1 MKSDLSKFRMPKR
14 EPLKSKENPGINKN
28 LNKTPLSSMAES
40 APKIPRSTTTVNKE
54 GVNPQKV
61 SQTEKFKGETTPK
74 VTTNVEKF
82 KGETTPKPMSLEERY
97 LGQTDPKLV
106 NQTEKF
112 KGETNPTLVNQ
123 TEKFKG
129 ETSPTEM
136 SNKVQFLGETTP
148 KETNNQSQFL
158 GETNPK
164 EANNQSQFLGETT
177 PNTMDTQSGEKFLG
191 ETTPK
196 TANNSEQ
203 FLGETNPKEANNQS
217 QFLGETT
224 PKTANNSEQYLGET
238 TPNTMDAQSGEK
250 FLGETTPTEANNQ
263 SKFLGETTPT
273 LANNESKF
281 LGETTPNESDTNS
294 KFLGETTP
302 NESDRSSKFLGET
315 TPNESDRSSKFLGET
330 TPLSSDRSSKF
341 LGETS
346 PTPMNIPNGENGLG
360 ETTPKPMSLE
370 QRFLGET
377 TPNKMNIPNGENGLG
392 ETSPTPMNIP
402 NGEKGLGETTP
413 TDFSFKKK
421 LEKEGKDFKEV
432 NNLLDIHSKG
442 FTSKFGGVEATK
454 FIGVNP
460 NNSVFDSANSLY
472 SNISNNTFTLG
483 KTYGSSY
490 NDAGGI
496 NSGEEGF
503 GIGKGQAKR
512 QSPSFLDEQYNK
524 FNLKD
529 DSFNTGLGLFRH
541 PLILR
546 GIQRRGI
553 SKGEPQRWGIGG
565 FAFDDGLIRGGI
577 VTSTVRAAVDV
588 ARIGAWMASVEG
600 LLWGVKQLGL
610 QASNPNV
617 ETGLPFNAP
626 PRLTK
631 IWTPV
636 NLLANILTQHTGIR
650 HRRHGITPFDPF
662 TGGYSEV
669 QNIKKVGQIDDTTL
683 TKGPFANR
691 LGKLWDNTFSTTG
704 GIIKGVDEAVKGL
717 AKLKNAFSGGPQ
729 SLYGLAVGLGANSL
743 GENTL
748 KSKFEGYSY
757 KKQYNDSEGQ
767 AFDRDKT
774 PLAVDNEISTPSDVD
789 KADYLDKKLP
799 KELELPTSDDGREY
813 NTEEKYYQGSSR
825 PADLKEFADG
835 TDLGQLTY
843 TPGEKNTDGESHP
856 LEKLD
861 TSDIIKHYETL
872 AYGNIPERGAGDT
885 QVNDFRSLLTGAES
899 ERSTNSNYTENN
911 LEYNNKFPNPGKV
924 GADRT
929 DYTPIDEN
937 GGNTRWDVVN
947 ALRGVATEDETLNDL
962 VKFYIQPIGTEEGK
976 FYQFRGTIS
985 GLTETFSPSW
995 DSIKFSG
1002 RADQGYKYGSFER
1015 SVSFNFQMWAT
1026 SRIEMKPM
1034 YEKLE
1039 ALSTFTM
1046 PEYHTN
1052 RGYQGML
1059 MKFTLGDLYKNKL
1072 SFIDSLT
1079 YTFSDDAP
1087 WDINLDASDLGV
1099 RPMGIDVAIG
1109 FKVLDTKRPQYLGE
1123 VYDLG
1128 WERG

>member
-1 MKSDLSKFRMPKR
+1 MKSDLSKFRMPKK

-28 LNKTPLSSMAES
+28 LNKTPLSSLAES

-61 SQTEKFKGETTPK
+61 NQSEKFKGETSPQPMD
-74 VTTNVEKF
+74 NSEKF
-82 KGETTPKPMSLEERY
+82 KGETTPKPMSLVERY
-97 LGQTDPKLV
+97 LGQTDPTMV
-106 NQTEKF
+106 NQSEKF
-112 KGETNPTLVNQ
+112 KGETSPTLVNQ
-123 TEKFKG
+123 SEKFKG

-136 SNKVQFLGETTP
+136 NNSEQFLGETTP
-148 KETNNQSQFL
+148 KEANNRVQFL
-158 GETNPK
+158 GETTPS
-164 EANNQSQFLGETT
+164 EMNNQSQFLGETT
-177 PNTMDTQSGEKFLG
+177 PNEMSKQSGEKFLG
-191 ETTPK
+191 ETTP
-196 TANNSEQ
+196 NESDR
-203 FLGETNPKEANNQS
+203 S
-217 QFLGETT
+217 
-224 PKTANNSEQYLGET
+224 S
-238 TPNTMDAQSGEK
+238 K
-250 FLGETTPTEANNQ
+250 FLGETTPTEMNPQ
-263 SKFLGETTPT
+263 TGE
-273 LANNESKF
+273 
-281 LGETTPNESDTNS
+281 

-315 TPNESDRSSKFLGET
+315 TPNPMNIPNGEKALGETTPNPANNESRFLGETTPNPANNESRFLGETTPNESDRSSKFLGET
-330 TPLSSDRSSKF
+330 TPNSAEPSTQF
-341 LGETS
+341 
-346 PTPMNIPNGENGLG
+346 
-360 ETTPKPMSLE
+360 
-370 QRFLGET
+370 
-377 TPNKMNIPNGENGLG
+377 
-392 ETSPTPMNIP
+392 
-402 NGEKGLGETTP
+402 LGETTP

-421 LEKEGKDFKEV
+421 LESEGKDFKEV

-460 NNSVFDSANSLY
+460 NNTVFDSANSLY

-503 GIGKGQAKR
+503 GIGMGHAKR
-512 QSPSFLDEQYNK
+512 KSPSFLDEMYNK
-524 FNLKD
+524 FNLKE

-546 GIQRRGI
+546 GIQRKGI

-565 FAFDDGLIRGGI
+565 FAYDEGLIRGGV
-577 VTSTVRAAVDV
+577 VTSTVRAAVDA

-617 ETGLPFNAP
+617 ETALPFNVG

-636 NLLANILTQHTGIR
+636 NLLANVLTQHTGIR
-650 HRRHGITPFDPF
+650 HRRHGITPFDPL
-662 TGGYSEV
+662 TGGYTEV
-669 QNIKKVGQIDDTTL
+669 QNIKKVAQIDDITL
-683 TKGPFANR
+683 TKGPLANR
-691 LGKLWDNTFSTTG
+691 LGNLWANTFSTTA
-704 GIIKGVDEAVKGL
+704 GITKGVDEAVKGL
-717 AKLKNAFSGGPQ
+717 AKLKSAFSGGPQ

-748 KSKFEGYSY
+748 KTKFEGNTYQ
-757 KKQYNDSEGQ
+757 KQYKPDEGVP
-767 AFDRDKT
+767 FDRDKT
-774 PLAVDNEISTPSDVD
+774 QLADKNEISTPSDVD
-789 KADYLDKKLP
+789 KKDYLDKKLP
-799 KELELPTSDDGREY
+799 KELELPTSPAGRVY
-813 NTEEKYYQGSSR
+813 NTEEKYYEGSSK
-825 PADLKEFADG
+825 PGDLKEFADG
-835 TDLGQLTY
+835 TDLGKKANKGY
-843 TPGEKNTDGESHP
+843 NPGNKNTDGESHP
-856 LEKLD
+856 IEKLE
-861 TSDIIKHYETL
+861 TSDVIKQYETL
-872 AYGNIPERGAGDT
+872 AYGNIPTRGAGDT
-885 QVNDFRSLLTGAES
+885 QVNDFRSLLTGKEK
-899 ERSTNSNYTENN
+899 ERSEKSNYTENN
-911 LEYNNKFPNPGKV
+911 LEYNQKFSNPAKNIV
-924 GADRT
+924 GEDRV
-929 DYTPIDEN
+929 DYTPTDSHA
-937 GGNTRWDVVN
+937 GNTRWDVVN
-947 ALRGVATEDETLNDL
+947 ALRPVSSEGELKDDL
-962 VKFYIQPIGTEEGK
+962 VKFYIQPIGSTDGK
-976 FYQFRGTIS
+976 FYQFRGTIT

-1002 RADQGYKYGSFER
+1002 RADQGYKYGTFER

-1046 PEYHTN
+1046 PEYAGSK
-1052 RGYQGML
+1052 GYQGML
-1059 MKFTLGDLYKNKL
+1059 VKFTLGDLYKNKL

-1087 WDINLDASDLGV
+1087 WDVNLDKSDLGV

-1109 FKVLDTKRPQYLGE
+1109 FKVLDTVRPEFDGK

-1128 WERG
+1128 WRQ